1 MVKIK
6 EQLKLNLPA
15 RVKRQLKDIAE
26 DKKLSMNDI
35 VLHAINDHIAKQ
47 NATYQN
53 PDLFTDKL
61 SQVLNACMAQATA
74 INNNTVAVEQ
84 SAALIEELRQEID
97 ELKLLIKSRR

>member
-1 MVKIK
+1 MAKVTIK

-26 DKKLSMNDI
+26 DKGVSMNDI

-53 PDLFTDKL
+53 PDLVADRL
-61 SQVLNACMAQATA
+61 AQVLNAIMAQTQA
-74 INNNTVAVEQ
+74 INELT
-84 SAALIEELRQEID
+84 EEIHRLSE
-97 ELKLLIKSRR
+97 

>member
-15 RVKRQLKDIAE
+15 RLKRQLKDISE

-35 VLHAINDHIAKQ
+35 VIHAINDHIAKQ

-53 PDLFTDKL
+53 PDLVQDRL
-61 SQVLNACMAQATA
+61 GQVLNVLMAQTSA
-74 INNNTVAVEQ
+74 INDMQDTISEQ
-84 SAALIEELRQEID
+84 TRTIEDLRAHIFDLE
-97 ELKLLIKSRR
+97 RRLGH